1 MASVA
6 DLRHLL
12 VVFHSRSG
20 PTAELLAEVLAG
32 IQEADEA
39 GEAGE
44 GVALRVLAA
53 PDAGADDV
61 QWADALILATPANFG
76 YMSGLVKDFFERTYH
91 QCLDT
96 TAGMPYAV
104 VVKGDTDVDGALAS
118 IRRITSGLR
127 WKEPVAAVAVVGAI
141 TETDRA
147 KTRELG
153 AAVAAGLA
161 LGLY

>member
-20 PTAELLAEVLAG
+20 ATAELLAEVLAG
-32 IQEADEA
+32 VQEAE
-39 GEAGE
+39 EAGE
-44 GVALRVLAA
+44 GVVLRVLAA

-96 TAGMPYAV
+96 TAGMPYAL

-118 IRRITSGLR
+118 VRRITSGLR